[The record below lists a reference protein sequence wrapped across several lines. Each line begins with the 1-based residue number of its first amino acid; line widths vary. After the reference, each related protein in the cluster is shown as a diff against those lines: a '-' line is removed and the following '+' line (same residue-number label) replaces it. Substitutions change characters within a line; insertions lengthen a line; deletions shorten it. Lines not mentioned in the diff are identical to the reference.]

1 MVKVN
6 SISLYQTFDSL
17 KKQISKTDLC
27 ILGSSVIII
36 QFTKSIKNQFISKE
50 IDKFLSEDNFNENEK
65 KILQIDGGSKIKDEN
80 QVKDTLKFFLDFLKK
95 NPSLDLST
103 EYPHFD
109 QLKKIKK
116 KLYICMMKETTLENI
131 PSHGKYFTI
140 SIMYLLSYLPII
152 YFPIK
157 LFFNY
162 KQYTNCNTMTIIAIS
177 QALTIATEII
187 LKHASKQDASQWW
200 ENIDQKYISILYSIL
215 TASLI
220 YKFKK

>member
-1 MVKVN
+1 
-6 SISLYQTFDSL
+6 
-17 KKQISKTDLC
+17 
-27 ILGSSVIII
+27 
-36 QFTKSIKNQFISKE
+36 
-50 IDKFLSEDNFNENEK
+50 
-65 KILQIDGGSKIKDEN
+65 
-80 QVKDTLKFFLDFLKK
+80 
-95 NPSLDLST
+95 
-103 EYPHFD
+103 
-109 QLKKIKK
+109 
-116 KLYICMMKETTLENI
+116 MMKETTLENI